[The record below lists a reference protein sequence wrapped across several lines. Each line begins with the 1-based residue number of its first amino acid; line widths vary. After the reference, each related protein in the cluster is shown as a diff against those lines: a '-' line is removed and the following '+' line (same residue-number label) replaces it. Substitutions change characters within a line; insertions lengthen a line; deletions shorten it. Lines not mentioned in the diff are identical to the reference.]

1 LINRA
6 TNILTSTGVK
16 LRYFPYIKNPWACRF
31 GPGVTVRPRA
41 NQGSKI
47 TIRFTKNNKVFG
59 GTLFQGNGLI
69 EFGENSYCD
78 SYCIFGV
85 NDRISIGR
93 DVMIA
98 SMVSIRD
105 TNHVY
110 ESRKKPMNAQ
120 GISTRPVTI
129 GDDVWIG
136 HGAVILSGVSIGE
149 GSIIAAGAVVTGDI
163 PAFVMAGGVPAKI
176 IKMRP

>member
-1 LINRA
+1 
-6 TNILTSTGVK
+6 
-16 LRYFPYIKNPWACRF
+16 
-31 GPGVTVRPRA
+31 
-41 NQGSKI
+41 
-47 TIRFTKNNKVFG
+47 
-59 GTLFQGNGLI
+59 
-69 EFGENSYCD
+69 
-78 SYCIFGV
+78 
-85 NDRISIGR
+85 
-93 DVMIA
+93 
-98 SMVSIRD
+98 
-105 TNHVY
+105 
-110 ESRKKPMNAQ
+110 MNAQ